1 MPTFPL
7 PTTEQFELERI
18 ADHGY
23 RLRWQ
28 PQPHVQIN
36 AIDAGVTPDALTTQA
51 VIDNSEGCA
60 DIAELD
66 SAPRHFFRVQF
77 DNGAQLLLAERRL
90 ALQGAPNFRDFGGY
104 TTRDG
109 RRVRWGK
116 LYRSGQLNKLSAA
129 DLDAMAALDIG
140 LVCDFRERTE
150 SERSPN
156 RYPPHRQPRIENL
169 PIMPGSAFNIFAK
182 LNDSDNAL
190 AEDKSAMAEEM
201 ARVMI
206 GVNRDLALQQQDA
219 YRKLF
224 TLLVEHDDG
233 VLIHCAAGK
242 DRTGFGAALILSA
255 LGVPEATLM
264 HDYLLTQKYFPVD
277 SEINIVR
284 EKYEL
289 NLPDD
294 VMRPML
300 EVREEYLRGALDA
313 VHEEYGSLETYLRE
327 AIRVDESMQRELR
340 GKLLQN

>member
-1 MPTFPL
+1 MSTSPL
-7 PTTEQFELERI
+7 LTTEQFELERI
-18 ADHGY
+18 AERSY
-23 RLRWQ
+23 RLHWQ
-28 PQPHVQIN
+28 PQPHVQIS
-36 AIDAGVTPDALTTQA
+36 AIDAGITPDALTAQA
-51 VIDNSEGCA
+51 VIDNNEGYA
-60 DIAELD
+60 DIAELEP
-66 SAPRHFFRVQF
+66 APRHFFRVQF
-77 DNGAQLLLAERRL
+77 NNGAQLLLAERRL

-116 LYRSGQLNKLSAA
+116 LYRSGQLNLLSNT
-129 DLDAMAALDIG
+129 DLEILGALDIG
-140 LVCDFRERTE
+140 LVCDFRELTE

-156 RYPPHRQPRIENL
+156 RYPSHRQPRIANL

-182 LNDSDNAL
+182 LNDSGNASTG
-190 AEDKSAMAEEM
+190 DKSAMAEEM

-224 TLLVEHDDG
+224 TLLAEHDDG

-255 LGVPEATLM
+255 LGVPEETLM

-284 EKYEL
+284 KKYDL
-289 NLPDD
+289 NLADD

-313 VHEEYGSLETYLRE
+313 VQEEYGSLETYLRE
-327 AIRVDESMQRELR
+327 ALFVDDHMQRELR
-340 GKLLQN
+340 GKLLQD